1 MIIKKLFKYGIT
13 TAIILWTVGYAMFVF
28 NVYNKAS
35 ITDTYETDA
44 LIVLTG
50 GQNRIDTALT
60 IFDKSKTDKLF
71 ITGVHKDVSKEDILQ
86 MWDGK
91 TPLKKCCI
99 TLGQRAKTTRGN
111 ALETQEWLKEQQS
124 IKTITLITSAYH
136 MDRALLEFKHALKN
150 RDVSITTHP
159 VIDNSN
165 TPKSLP
171 FWKLTFSEYN
181 KLIFRTVVLTLE
193 NKG

>member
-1 MIIKKLFKYGIT
+1 MIIKKLLKYGIT
-13 TAIILWTVGYAMFVF
+13 TAILLWAIAYALFVF
-28 NVYNKAS
+28 HVYNKYS
-35 ITDTYETDA
+35 KTDTYETDA
-44 LIVLTG
+44 IIVLTG

-86 MWDGK
+86 MWHGK
-91 TPLKKCCI
+91 TPLKECCI
-99 TLGQRAKTTRGN
+99 TLGQKAKTTRGN
-111 ALETQEWLKEQQS
+111 ALETQEWLEDQQS

-150 RDVSITTHP
+150 KNISITTHP

-165 TPKSLP
+165 TLKSLS